1 MRLFAGTPFDI
12 PPRCER
18 CGELEEACVCPPQA
32 ATFEPIPP
40 GKQTARLALEKRKN
54 GKWVTV
60 IRGLPAEG
68 NDLPSLLKEL
78 KQACGAGGTVKDDL
92 IEIQGQHL
100 ERLADHLRSKGYR
113 TKP

>member
-18 CGELEEACVCPPQA
+18 CGELEEVCTCPPQA
-32 ATFEPIPP
+32 PVIERIPP
-40 GKQTARLALEKRKN
+40 EKQTARLAVEKRKN

-60 IRGLPAEG
+60 IRGLPAIG
-68 NDLPSLLKEL
+68 NDLPGLLTEL
-78 KQACGAGGTVKDDL
+78 KHACGAGGTVKEDL

-100 ERLADHLRSKGYR
+100 ERLAAHLRGLGYR